1 MKYMKASPSLLL
13 VAPISVAILAFLPTP
28 AAAAGGGL
36 GDALAK
42 AVWCQENAGSAAGA
56 KFDCNVLGDE
66 AACEWLDN
74 YHSVCGGGLSY

>member
-1 MKYMKASPSLLL
+1 MKDMKALRSLVL
-13 VAPISVAILAFLPTP
+13 VAPVSVAVLAFLPTP